1 MKRILILALL
11 CLVIPVVCH
20 GVTIE
25 PKFSID
31 PASPAINGD
40 ITPDDVLRT
49 GPTVLT
55 QGRDLGLQDDFFSG
69 SYDNLDALSYGKDPI
84 VRPVYFSVD
93 RVAVGL
99 PGSDVYQ
106 YAQPGVE
113 SAHGNIYQSLPPAGS
128 NVLFRDGTSLGLT
141 PGFFGDDLNA
151 LELDTPPSFPVYFS
165 MDFLSATNGFGSGH
179 LAADILMSFGD
190 GSFGIFRDHTTMG
203 LLAEDDIDGL
213 VLDVAHNSALFS
225 LSTFSPT
232 TFTGSGNTYDPL
244 GGRGFVS
251 PADIF
256 FTKFDGSFKPWASAA
271 ELGLRPDDELNA
283 LDTVVPEPSTLALTI
298 LGGIGFA
305 FCHVLRRK
313 NFLTNRDE

>member
-1 MKRILILALL
+1 MKRFLSAILAGILL
-11 CLVIPVVCH
+11 PVVCY
-20 GVTIE
+20 GVTID

-31 PASPAINGD
+31 PASPAINGN
-40 ITPDDVLRT
+40 ITSDDVLRA

-69 SYDNLDALSYGKDPI
+69 FYDNLDALSYGKDPI

-99 PGSDVYQ
+99 PGSAVYE

-113 SAHGNIYQSLPPAGS
+113 SAHGNIYQSLPPSGS

-165 MDFLSATNGFGSGH
+165 IDFLSASNGFGSGH
-179 LAADILMSFGD
+179 LAADILMSMGN
-190 GSFGIFRDHTTMG
+190 GSFDIFRDHTTMG
-203 LLAEDDIDGL
+203 LLAEDDIDAL
-213 VLDVAHNSALFS
+213 VLDVAHNIALFS

-232 TFTGSGNTYDPL
+232 TFTGSGNPYNPL
-244 GGRGFVS
+244 GGSGFVS

-256 FTKFDGSFKPWASAA
+256 YTEFDGTFKPWASAA

-283 LDTVVPEPSTLALTI
+283 LDTVVPEPGTFVLVTG
-298 LGGIGFA
+298 GGIILLGWA
-305 FCHVLRRK
+305 KRK
-313 NFLTNRDE
+313 NRNWKS